1 MRMYVC
7 MWSTVYDRLC
17 VHSILII
24 LLCVP
29 AYIHCVLCVCA
40 CFRVDWCFC
49 CMTAIILRLFFTD
62 PTFSSSMKEDV
73 YASLAA
79 APFDTATNKL
89 VADHLMSLL
98 SVAKDPPVASPQQF
112 LFTLTQLQQCSGD
125 PTSTSASALHCLIAM
140 LQYFKYHQQLTLPGV
155 SEMVT
160 AACRV
165 LFPVTLS
172 NASSIQDLA
181 TPTFKALTLEQT
193 LEYAI
198 LLLEC
203 LLQTAVETELVIEMV
218 LKILG
223 SQLHLRKTKVLF
235 IQLVCVSLCSMLHMY
250 RKLFLLKLNEMC
262 AFLHAFWFILCM
274 HNMEID

>member
-1 MRMYVC
+1 M
-7 MWSTVYDRLC
+7 VYDRLC
-17 VHSILII
+17 TLRNNIV
-24 LLCVP
+24 LCMCIYMHN
-29 AYIHCVLCVCA
+29 YISSVVLWHMLCVCV

-62 PTFSSSMKEDV
+62 PAFSSSMKEGV

-98 SVAKDPPVASPQQF
+98 SVAKDPPVATPQQF
-112 LFTLTQLQQCSGD
+112 LYTLTRLQQCNGD
-125 PTSTSASALHCLIAM
+125 PTSSSASALHCLVAM

-165 LFPVTLS
+165 VFPVTLS
-172 NASSIQDLA
+172 NASSIQELA

-198 LLLEC
+198 LSLEC
-203 LLQTAVETELVIEMV
+203 LLQTAVETELIIEMV

-223 SQLHLRKTKVLF
+223 SHLHLRKTKV
-235 IQLVCVSLCSMLHMY
+235 SLITC
-250 RKLFLLKLNEMC
+250 
-262 AFLHAFWFILCM
+262 
-274 HNMEID
+274 D